1 MPAGRSGDTACVS
14 LDGWSHLRARYQPRP
29 WAPII
34 APPLLFM
41 MACMTL
47 AKTLLKCLM
56 YVAVAASL
64 LYFGWA
70 FKRNVEGLTSIDWTS
85 RTVLV
90 GVLSCCTVVV
100 THFFG
105 THVWRFL
112 MADQN
117 HRVPMRLAMPVFFL
131 SQLGKYLPGNVGQF
145 LGRGVLARSTGIPVG
160 VAVGT
165 AVFEGIWCLVI
176 SLTLTLLSTW
186 VLYDLVTLQSVNSA
200 FASMA
205 GCLLILALVLP
216 WLSVKVLNT
225 VLPKLSRRVGGGALL
240 RLPRWR
246 TALLV
251 SLLILTNFMLL
262 GSVLK
267 MQAEVFFSSP
277 PVDGLSITLLFNSA
291 WVAGYVVPGAPG
303 GLGVREAMMVVLLTP
318 LTGAPIAAGLA
329 VSMRLTSL
337 LGDGLTIL
345 IGAISGRA
353 QRLQIGL
360 AAS

>member
-14 LDGWSHLRARYQPRP
+14 LDGWNHLRGRYQPRP

-41 MACMTL
+41 MACMIP

-64 LYFGWA
+64 LYFGLA
-70 FKRNVEGLTSIDWTS
+70 FKRNVEGLPSIDWTS

-145 LGRGVLARSTGIPVG
+145 LGRGDRACGRRSM
-160 VAVGT
+160 
-165 AVFEGIWCLVI
+165 
-176 SLTLTLLSTW
+176 S
-186 VLYDLVTLQSVNSA
+186 
-200 FASMA
+200 
-205 GCLLILALVLP
+205 P
-216 WLSVKVLNT
+216 WA
-225 VLPKLSRRVGGGALL
+225 P
-240 RLPRWR
+240 PR
-246 TALLV
+246 
-251 SLLILTNFMLL
+251 
-262 GSVLK
+262 
-267 MQAEVFFSSP
+267 
-277 PVDGLSITLLFNSA
+277 
-291 WVAGYVVPGAPG
+291 
-303 GLGVREAMMVVLLTP
+303 
-318 LTGAPIAAGLA
+318 
-329 VSMRLTSL
+329 
-337 LGDGLTIL
+337 
-345 IGAISGRA
+345 
-353 QRLQIGL
+353 
-360 AAS
+360 